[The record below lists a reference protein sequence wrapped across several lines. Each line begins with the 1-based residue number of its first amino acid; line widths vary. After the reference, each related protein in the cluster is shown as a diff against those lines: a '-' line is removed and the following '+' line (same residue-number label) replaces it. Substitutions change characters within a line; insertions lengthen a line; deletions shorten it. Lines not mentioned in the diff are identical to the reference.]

1 VHSLRKEDKKRF
13 QKELTR
19 MGNGLLGFKWEKR
32 GNEMP
37 KTKKPKTHFEQV
49 PLEIVKKI
57 VKEEIPDNSAIEV
70 DVTPE
75 LPVKK

>member
-1 VHSLRKEDKKRF
+1 MKISKRF

-19 MGNGLLGFKWEKR
+19 IGNGLLGFAWDKR

-57 VKEEIPDNSAIEV
+57 VEEEDPDNQSNGA
-70 DVTPE
+70 DVTIE
-75 LPVKK
+75 LPAKK